1 MLILVISIPN
11 TNGISFV
18 DRDALMH
25 FHYGL
30 GVGHVYSHEAKMECS
45 SLTQQA
51 IHTTS
56 HMTWQPNDMSSER
69 EETTTWK
76 SPSDNEDE
84 DDEENDHI
92 GIEEPDFFDQ
102 ERNGSTE
109 SLIDALDDMFT
120 RHVFNYE
127 N

>member
-1 MLILVISIPN
+1 MLILVTSIPN
-11 TNGISFV
+11 TNVISFV
-18 DRDALMH
+18 DRDALMR

-30 GVGHVYSHEAKMECS
+30 GVGHVYSHDAKMECS

-51 IHTTS
+51 IHSTLHTTR
-56 HMTWQPNDMSSER
+56 QPNNMSSER

-84 DDEENDHI
+84 DEEDDHV
-92 GIEEPDFFDQ
+92 GVEEPGFFDQ

-109 SLIDALDDMFT
+109 SLINALDDMFT
-120 RHVFNYE
+120 RHVFDYKN
-127 N
+127 